1 MFVFLGFDCPGGAR
15 ILHVYVTAEQYDK
28 IISISS
34 LSPYKNNTNILR
46 KTQAKMVRKLK
57 SKSDVLKSS
66 NESVYNGSNYV
77 KGMIASEMNGERT
90 DTDTVATRINGKCS
104 CMNTLVSGIDG
115 NRLCTGTVA
124 SRIDGECS
132 NNCNCQSEFI
142 DNGSKCNK
150 DISTSLNNLDNTDTQ
165 INNATASTDL
175 NHAYSLD
182 NCSTSTSNSSLSV
195 ESVVN
200 KDKSSVDKD
209 LCLPKQLVNLDS
221 CKLRNPDV
229 GNSVEQAGNIFSHNK
244 MVNDKDILEKCRTNF
259 SDDMSSDSCK
269 NRTEKVSER
278 KDLPVFHMSAQL
290 SAEMINDNVAES
302 FGELETEQEDIKT
315 TNEVGKVRRIILD
328 TC

>member
-1 MFVFLGFDCPGGAR
+1 MYMLQLNNMIKLYQFHLC
-15 ILHVYVTAEQYDK
+15 LHIKTIQ
-28 IISISS
+28 
-34 LSPYKNNTNILR
+34 NILR

-66 NESVYNGSNYV
+66 NESVYNGSNDV

-90 DTDTVATRINGKCS
+90 NTDTVATRINGKCS
-104 CMNTLVSGIDG
+104 YMNTLVSGIDG

-124 SRIDGECS
+124 SRLDGECS
-132 NNCNCQSEFI
+132 NNCTCQSEFI

-150 DISTSLNNLDNTDTQ
+150 DISTSLNNLDNTATE
-165 INNATASTDL
+165 INNATASNEINNATTSTDL

-200 KDKSSVDKD
+200 KDKSSVDQD
-209 LCLPKQLVNLDS
+209 LCSRKQLVDLDS

-229 GNSVEQAGNIFSHNK
+229 GNSAEQAGNMFSHNK
-244 MVNDKDILEKCRTNF
+244 MVNDDNLLEKCRTNS

-278 KDLPVFHMSAQL
+278 KDLPVFHMSAHKC
-290 SAEMINDNVAES
+290 AEMINDNVAES
-302 FGELETEQEDIKT
+302 FGELDTEQNEIKT
-315 TNEVGKVRRIILD
+315 TNEVEKVRRVVLD
-328 TC
+328 TR